1 MPIHKTI
8 NRPQTYRHSRYVPL
22 STICTKAL
30 RPSHM
35 VALARLDAVIVL
47 QLLRI
52 PTENPLALRN
62 CCVLAAS
69 HP

>member
-1 MPIHKTI
+1 
-8 NRPQTYRHSRYVPL
+8 
-22 STICTKAL
+22 
-30 RPSHM
+30 M

-52 PTENPLALRN
+52 HTENPLALRN